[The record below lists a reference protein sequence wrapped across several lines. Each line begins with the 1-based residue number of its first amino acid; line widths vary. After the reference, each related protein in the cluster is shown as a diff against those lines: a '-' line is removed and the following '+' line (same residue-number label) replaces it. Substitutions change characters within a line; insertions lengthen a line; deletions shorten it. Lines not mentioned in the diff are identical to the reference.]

1 MLGGRRVFCPSCGV
15 ANPDGALHC
24 THCGNALT
32 AATPDAAATKGRL
45 PTAPGQHWA
54 IPDLVSTML
63 PHAAPH
69 RRRAFWVAMLVGLL
83 AMGAWGALAV
93 WLDDPGV
100 TIRLLVFGSLF
111 VPVLFV
117 FFMASE
123 GLTEEPPAI
132 VLIEV
137 FVGVAL
143 LGNLLAFLLNS
154 FLPFGLAG
162 AGPIEETVK
171 FLGVLWLLRRRKY
184 VSIMDGILF
193 GAAAG
198 MGFAASENLSYF
210 FSTYSAYGVAAAAN
224 ALQAGAI
231 HSFAQLQYAFNHAGL
246 MGLMSVF
253 FLRSFLGPWMHGS
266 WTAIIAGTAW
276 REASGG
282 KIRVDLRLI
291 GTALLVMAMH
301 ALWDLSTGVVS
312 DLLFVVI
319 LAVDVYFLRG
329 LILVAHRQER
339 GEPVAADRPARS
351 RRARYCPHCGGRLS
365 HEAQFC
371 GKCGSVVAPGV
382 AAVSAQ
388 AAAQTAAS
396 PS

>member
-1 MLGGRRVFCPSCGV
+1 
-15 ANPDGALHC
+15 
-24 THCGNALT
+24 
-32 AATPDAAATKGRL
+32 
-45 PTAPGQHWA
+45 
-54 IPDLVSTML
+54 ML

-69 RRRAFWVAMLVGLL
+69 RRRAFWLAMLLGLL
-83 AMGAWGALAV
+83 VLLAWGALAV

-132 VLIEV
+132 VLVEI

-143 LGNLLAFLLNS
+143 LGNLVAFLLNS

-162 AGPIEETVK
+162 AGPVEETVK
-171 FLGVLWLLRRRKY
+171 FLGVVWLLRRRKY

-210 FSTYSAYGVAAAAN
+210 FSTYSTYGIAAAAN

-246 MGLMSVF
+246 SGLLNVF

-266 WTAIIAGTAW
+266 WTAIIAGVAW

-282 KIRVDLRLI
+282 KIRIDLKLI

-301 ALWDLSTGVVS
+301 SLWDLSTGVVS

-319 LAVDVYFLRG
+319 LIVDVYFLRG
-329 LILVAHRQER
+329 LILAAHRQER
-339 GEPVAADRPARS
+339 GEPIQEDRPTRAR
-351 RRARYCPHCGGRLS
+351 RPRYCPHCGGRLS
-365 HEAQFC
+365 HDAQFC
-371 GKCGSVVAPGV
+371 GKCGGLVDAGAVVTA
-382 AAVSAQ
+382 AQ
-388 AAAQTAAS
+388 APSEAVVS

>member
-1 MLGGRRVFCPSCGV
+1 MYCPSCGV
-15 ANPDGALHC
+15 TNADEALHC
-24 THCGNALT
+24 THCGHALT
-32 AATPDAAATKGRL
+32 TAGQDAVAAPGRL

-54 IPDLVSTML
+54 VPDLVSTML

-69 RRRAFWVAMLVGLL
+69 RRRAFYLAMLVGLL
-83 AMGAWGALAV
+83 VMGAWGALAV

-132 VLIEV
+132 VLIEI

-171 FLGVLWLLRRRKY
+171 FLGVVWLLRRRKY

-210 FSTYSAYGVAAAAN
+210 FSTYSTYGVAAAAS

-231 HSFAQLQYAFNHAGL
+231 HSFGQLQYSFNHAGL
-246 MGLMSVF
+246 NGLLSVF

-266 WTAIIAGTAW
+266 WTAIIAGVAW

-282 KIRVDLRLI
+282 KIRIDLRLI

-301 ALWDLSTGVVS
+301 SLWDLSTGVVS

-319 LAVDVYFLRG
+319 LVVDVYFLRG
-329 LILVAHRQER
+329 LILAAHRQER
-339 GEPVAADRPARS
+339 GEPIVADRPARA
-351 RRARYCPHCGGRLS
+351 RRARYCPHCGGHLG
-365 HEAQFC
+365 HDAQFC
-371 GKCGSVVAPGV
+371 GKCGGLVAVGAGAPP
-382 AAVSAQ
+382 AQ
-388 AAAQTAAS
+388 AAEPAVS

>member
-1 MLGGRRVFCPSCGV
+1 MLAG
-15 ANPDGALHC
+15 
-24 THCGNALT
+24 
-32 AATPDAAATKGRL
+32 
-45 PTAPGQHWA
+45 
-54 IPDLVSTML
+54 LV
-63 PHAAPH
+63 
-69 RRRAFWVAMLVGLL
+69 V
-83 AMGAWGALAV
+83 MGAWGALAV

-132 VLIEV
+132 VLIQI

-143 LGNLLAFLLNS
+143 VGNLLAFLLNS

-171 FLGVLWLLRRRKY
+171 FLGVVWLLRRRKY

-210 FSTYSAYGVAAAAN
+210 FSTYSTYGLAAAAN
-224 ALQAGAI
+224 AMQAGTV
-231 HSFAQLQYAFNHAGL
+231 HSFAQLQYYFNHAGL
-246 MGLMSVF
+246 AGLLNVL

-266 WTAIIAGTAW
+266 WTAIIAGVAW

-282 KIRVDLRLI
+282 KIRIDLKLI
-291 GTALLVMAMH
+291 GTALVVMAMH
-301 ALWDLSTGVVS
+301 SLWDLSTGVVS
-312 DLLFVVI
+312 ELLFVVI
-319 LAVDVYFLRG
+319 LVVDVYFLRG
-329 LILVAHRQER
+329 LILAAHRQER
-339 GEPVAADRPARS
+339 GEPITADRPART
-351 RRARYCPHCGGRLS
+351 RRAARYCPHCGGRLG
-365 HEAQFC
+365 HDAQFC
-371 GKCGSVVAPGV
+371 GKCGGVVGVGAVAATPQAPSEP
-382 AAVSAQ
+382 AAVS
-388 AAAQTAAS
+388 S
-396 PS
+396 S

>member
-1 MLGGRRVFCPSCGV
+1 MLAG
-15 ANPDGALHC
+15 
-24 THCGNALT
+24 
-32 AATPDAAATKGRL
+32 
-45 PTAPGQHWA
+45 
-54 IPDLVSTML
+54 LV
-63 PHAAPH
+63 
-69 RRRAFWVAMLVGLL
+69 V
-83 AMGAWGALAV
+83 MGAWGALAV

-132 VLIEV
+132 VLVEI

-143 LGNLLAFLLNS
+143 VGNLLAFLLNS

-171 FLGVLWLLRRRKY
+171 FLGVVWLLRRRKY

-210 FSTYSAYGVAAAAN
+210 FSTYSTYGLAAAAN
-224 ALQAGAI
+224 AMQAGTVQ
-231 HSFAQLQYAFNHAGL
+231 SFAQLQYYFNHAGL
-246 MGLMSVF
+246 AGLLNVL

-266 WTAIIAGTAW
+266 WTAIIAGVAW

-282 KIRVDLRLI
+282 KIRIDLKLI
-291 GTALLVMAMH
+291 GTALIVMAMH
-301 ALWDLSTGVVS
+301 SLWDLSTGVVS
-312 DLLFVVI
+312 ELLFVVI
-319 LAVDVYFLRG
+319 LVVDVYFLRG
-329 LILVAHRQER
+329 LILAAHRQER
-339 GEPVAADRPARS
+339 GEPVAGNRPARA
-351 RRARYCPHCGGRLS
+351 RRAARYCPHCGGRLG
-365 HEAQFC
+365 HDAQFC
-371 GKCGSVVAPGV
+371 GKCGGVVGV
-382 AAVSAQ
+382 GAVAATPQATSEPAAVS
-388 AAAQTAAS
+388 S
-396 PS
+396 S